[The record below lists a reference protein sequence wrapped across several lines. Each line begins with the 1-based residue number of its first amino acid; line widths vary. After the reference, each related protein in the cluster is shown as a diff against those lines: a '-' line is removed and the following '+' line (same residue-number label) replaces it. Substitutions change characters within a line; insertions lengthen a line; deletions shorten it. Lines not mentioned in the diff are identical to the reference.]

1 MEIVMFILLGS
12 IVFGTAG
19 LMIYRGIR
27 GLRQERQWMATGEM
41 TDEEA
46 EDYAFEC
53 QEARAEE
60 AYYDGLIESG
70 RLDPETGELR

>member
-53 QEARAEE
+53 EE
-60 AYYDGLIESG
+60 ERWLESQLEREEMSEEEFASIYY
-70 RLDPETGELR
+70 T